1 MSPIILFITF
11 ILFIILTP
19 GVLLYIPSK
28 KSILYAAIIHSI
40 IFTFILYMI
49 INSKLFNI
57 DNEYFQNQDQQEC
70 MCPMPLSER
79 IKKKLNIDDSKY
91 LSTGTIKVN
100 NKEYPAFK
108 PNSKGLCTTELQ
120 NKNCKAIKC
129 PCKKNPSKK
138 YTNYYNQCKYN
149 VTGNAKIQCK

>member
-28 KSILYAAIIHSI
+28 KSILYAAVIHGI
-40 IFTFILYMI
+40 IFTFILSII
-49 INSKLFNI
+49 INSKLFNL
-57 DNEYFQNQDQQEC
+57 DNEYFQNKDQQEC

-91 LSTGTIKVN
+91 LSPGTITVN
-100 NKEYPAFK
+100 NKEYK
-108 PNSKGLCTTELQ
+108 SYISTNPNGCTSKT
-120 NKNCKAIKC
+120 NYDNCGGIKC
-129 PCKKNPSKK
+129 TCRKNPSKK
-138 YTNYYNQCKYN
+138 YTNYYRQCHYD
-149 VTGNAKIQCK
+149 VTGSSKNECK

>member
-49 INSKLFNI
+49 INSKLFKV
-57 DNEYFQNQDQQEC
+57 DNEYFQNQDPQEC
-70 MCPMPLSER
+70 MCPIISDN
-79 IKKKLNIDDSKY
+79 IKKN
-91 LSTGTIKVN
+91 
-100 NKEYPAFK
+100 
-108 PNSKGLCTTELQ
+108 
-120 NKNCKAIKC
+120 
-129 PCKKNPSKK
+129 
-138 YTNYYNQCKYN
+138 
-149 VTGNAKIQCK
+149 